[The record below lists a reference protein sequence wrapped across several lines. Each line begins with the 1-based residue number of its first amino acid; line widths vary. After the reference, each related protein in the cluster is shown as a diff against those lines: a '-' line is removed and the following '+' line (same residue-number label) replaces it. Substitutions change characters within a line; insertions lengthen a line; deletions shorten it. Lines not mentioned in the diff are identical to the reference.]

1 MALAV
6 VLCLLIVVVRTQQ
19 YAFRFR
25 AERLENDIKS
35 LQYGSTTF
43 SQARPI
49 LQRWNATYDDGTCE
63 TAKCSA
69 EITLGDFA
77 YARAEFFS
85 RHQRLF
91 RTYGILGGRPAFVRA
106 AASVQDGA
114 LRSKSY
120 ALYVEVFPSE
130 AMAVG
135 FTPLGYSLIGAT
147 RTMEKLPERY
157 AVDSRHPTYRIG
169 WPSGCEVCIMIYADF
184 TSAASPADVE
194 RVSKFDFSCLTRWV
208 HPCRLKRDVMPT
220 AWQDI
225 RTEHPEMSP
234 D

>member
-1 MALAV
+1 MFS
-6 VLCLLIVVVRTQQ
+6 RDHPW
-19 YAFRFR
+19 RFR
-25 AERLENDIKS
+25 LRACGIFLK
-35 LQYGSTTF
+35 
-43 SQARPI
+43 AP
-49 LQRWNATYDDGTCE
+49 ATIPNLRNTGW
-63 TAKCSA
+63 A
-69 EITLGDFA
+69 
-77 YARAEFFS
+77 S
-85 RHQRLF
+85 R
-91 RTYGILGGRPAFVRA
+91 VCRA
-106 AASVQDGA
+106 AASVQDGT

-120 ALYVEVFPSE
+120 VLYVEVFPSE

-147 RTMEKLPERY
+147 TTMEKLPERY
-157 AVDSRHPTYRIG
+157 SVDSRHPIYRIG

-208 HPCRLKRDVMPT
+208 HPCRFKRDVMPT